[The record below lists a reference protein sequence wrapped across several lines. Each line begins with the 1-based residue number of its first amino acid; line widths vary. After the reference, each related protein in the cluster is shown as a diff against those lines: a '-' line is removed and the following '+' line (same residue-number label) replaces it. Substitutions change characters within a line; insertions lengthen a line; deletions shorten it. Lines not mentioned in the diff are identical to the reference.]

1 MTGFSVDWLRLR
13 EPFDRA
19 ARETAAG
26 TSDLFARVARW
37 RARSPSTSFAVTDL
51 ASGHGANLRA
61 LAPRLGGLQHWRL
74 VDHDPQLLAA
84 LPHELA
90 AWARQR
96 GYTFKAADGAGDAPT
111 EVIGPGFHAKV
122 LRERVDLARDLATLD
137 FGEASLVTASALL
150 DLVSASWL
158 QALIGRAQ
166 DARSALWFGLNV
178 DGRSIWDPTDPDD
191 LRMHQL
197 FSEHQRRDKGF
208 GPALGPHAV
217 ALAIDRMAGA
227 GYETQQAQ
235 TDWFID
241 GAQAPEM
248 QRAMIEGVGV
258 AAVEQDPASDD
269 AVQGWK
275 ARRGARIGATC
286 LRVGHVD
293 IVGTPA

>member
-26 TSDLFARVARW
+26 ASDLFGQVARW
-37 RARSPSTSFAVTDL
+37 RDRSPSTSFAVIDL

-61 LAPRLGGLQHWRL
+61 LAPRLGGMQHWRL

-84 LPHELA
+84 LPHALA
-90 AWARQR
+90 TWASQC
-96 GYTFKAADGAGDAPT
+96 GYTFKAADGAGDAPI
-111 EVIGPGFHAKV
+111 EIIGSGFHAQV
-122 LRERVDLARDLATLD
+122 SQERVDLARDLATLD
-137 FGEASLVTASALL
+137 FGVASLVTASALL

-158 QALIGRAQ
+158 QQLIGGAQ
-166 DARSALWFGLNV
+166 HARSALWFGLNV
-178 DGRSIWDPTDPDD
+178 DGRLTWDPADADD
-191 LRMHQL
+191 LRVHQL
-197 FSEHQRRDKGF
+197 FSEHQRGDKGF

-258 AAVEQDPASDD
+258 AAVEQDPASHD

-275 ARRGARIGATC
+275 ARRGAGIGATC